1 MSRAVKKF
9 LSSRLIMNTRWLW
22 NSRQRHK
29 FSRAKASRDILKIRV
44 LEMALPGVFK
54 RYFAPWMPCC
64 LVRIHARLGTMPS
77 KCPGIPRYC
86 KVRMFHRST
95 AVRICIQCHS
105 KLGKGCFTILFNGVY
120 YLLAVMVEGDKSSQ
134 LRMAN

>member
-54 RYFAPWMPCC
+54 RYFPPWMPCC

-86 KVRMFHRST
+86 TVQMFHRSK

-105 KLGKGCFTILFNGVY
+105 KLGKGCFTILFNGC
-120 YLLAVMVEGDKSSQ
+120 LLFISSYG
-134 LRMAN
+134 RRR